1 MKFEKRLVVLI
12 TVISLILFFSA
23 ISLKAADIT
32 IKPKIAT
39 KWKMD
44 GNFFKAETGERK
56 VDTYLVQPGIDLGF
70 ETPKTKV
77 LLNYTLNAYY
87 YDDRDTVPSG
97 QQKADDDDYVGHT
110 VVFNSRYRA
119 FDRLL
124 IGLDDSYNKTRDSA
138 DSDRFSGDPTDRDKY
153 EINRLT
159 PSLFYDFGAKF
170 TAGLRYRNTV
180 IDYSKNANEDST
192 EHRGM
197 FDLIYNFTRKTS
209 LDLEYQRWKKD
220 YDKTTSDYTSDQ
232 IQLIFGKQFNYVAI
246 KAGGGYHERDFDD
259 PALKNI
265 DTLAYTIS
273 IRAQNPPA
281 PEARPRSYLQFS
293 AELNFNDQGTAD
305 SYYKAH
311 RFSVD
316 AGHIFLEKLKVDIGG
331 YYQNSDYE
339 RTAGLTPAG
348 TTEFREDDL
357 YFISGSI
364 GYMFADYL
372 TFSVSASYEDR
383 DSNLSGEDYD
393 NKSVMATLDF
403 SYDIGRR

>member
-1 MKFEKRLVVLI
+1 MEFKKRPVVLI
-12 TVISLILFFSA
+12 TVISLLLFFSA
-23 ISLKAADIT
+23 TSLKAADIT

-39 KWKMD
+39 RWKTD
-44 GNFFKAETGERK
+44 SNFFKAETSERK

-70 ETPKTKV
+70 EAPRSKV

-138 DSDRFSGDPTDRDKY
+138 DLDRFSNTTDRDKY
-153 EINRLT
+153 FINRLT
-159 PSLFYDFGAKF
+159 PLLFYDFGAKF
-170 TAGLRYRNTV
+170 TAGLRYRNTI
-180 IDYSKNANEDST
+180 IDYSKNDKEDST

-220 YDKTTSDYTSDQ
+220 YDKTTSDFTSDQ
-232 IQLIFGKQFNYVAI
+232 IQLIFRKQFKHAVI

-265 DTLAYTIS
+265 DTLAYTVS
-273 IRAQNPPA
+273 VRVQNPPA

-293 AELNFNDQGTAD
+293 AELNFNDQGIAD

-331 YYQNSDYE
+331 YYQDSDYE
-339 RTAGLTPAG
+339 RTIGLTPAG

-364 GYMFADYL
+364 GYIFADYL

-383 DSNLSGEDYD
+383 DSNLSGYNYD

-403 SYDIGRR
+403 GYDIGRR

>member
-1 MKFEKRLVVLI
+1 MKFQKRPVVLI
-12 TVISLILFFSA
+12 ILILLILFFSA

-39 KWKMD
+39 RWKTD

-87 YDDRDTVPSG
+87 YDDRDTVPSD
-97 QQKADDDDYVGHT
+97 QRKADDDDYVGHT

-124 IGLDDSYNKTRDSA
+124 IGLDDSYNKTRDPA
-138 DSDRFSGDPTDRDKY
+138 DSDKLSNTTDRDKF

-180 IDYSKNANEDST
+180 TDYSKNDKEDST

-209 LDLEYQRWKKD
+209 LDLEYQRWKMD

-232 IQLIFGKQFNYVAI
+232 IQLIFRKQFNYVAI

-259 PALKNI
+259 PTLKNI

-273 IRAQNPPA
+273 VRAQNPPA

-293 AELNFNDQGTAD
+293 AELNFNNQGIAD

-339 RTAGLTPAG
+339 RTT
-348 TTEFREDDL
+348 REDDL

-372 TFSVSASYEDR
+372 TFSVSANYEDR
-383 DSNLSGEDYD
+383 DSNLSGCDYD

-403 SYDIGRR
+403 GYDIGGR